1 MATSA
6 AANDSIRVVVP
17 EPPDGSGAL
26 FFRRGP
32 ATGNREIATAD
43 PRFRRNETLRV
54 MTPASASMAPG
65 SARLLDRTGKALAIP
80 VTLSMVDESDGSRW
94 LTAQAALAPLSAGDY
109 LIEVTGTA
117 GGAERR
123 ALVAFRVIP

>member
-1 MATSA
+1 
-6 AANDSIRVVVP
+6 
-17 EPPDGSGAL
+17 
-26 FFRRGP
+26 
-32 ATGNREIATAD
+32 
-43 PRFRRNETLRV
+43 
-54 MTPASASMAPG
+54 MAPG

-80 VTLSMVDESDGSRW
+80 VTLSTVDESDGSRW

-109 LIEVTGTA
+109 LIEVSGSD